1 MDRQTV
7 IGLILIGLIFIGFS
21 WYSGSQ
27 QAKRELEKIRIDS
40 INQVQKAK
48 EAEWLAKNEKI
59 QAEQDSMLRISQEER
74 MRNSLGTL
82 LYNAQQ
88 GSEETFTLENDKI
101 IVNFTNKGAAISSVV
116 VKDYKTFDD
125 KPLYL
130 FKPENNVF
138 DLTFTTNQ
146 NINTSNFYFTP
157 VKTEKA
163 IKVNG
168 QEESMAFRLYTDSLS
183 YVEYLYTLKPDDYIV
198 DFKINFVGMENIM
211 SPIQTDLLLRWENTA
226 PQQEKGYDYENQY
239 TTLAYNH
246 PGSKDIEELAI
257 SKGEES
263 EVINTKIKWVAF
275 KQQFFSSIILAEND
289 FSNGE
294 VGYETMKPGSG
305 NMKHFT
311 ASLKIPYN
319 IQTDSYDFSF
329 YFGPNSYKIL
339 KSYDNEF
346 QKLIPLGWGIFG
358 WINRFIIIPTFDFLG
373 GFMTNYGWI
382 ILLLTIFIKL
392 IIFPFTYKS
401 YLSMAKMRL
410 LKPEMDEINAKYPKK
425 EDAMKKQ
432 QAMLDLYRRAGVSPM
447 GGCLPL
453 LFQFP
458 ILIAMFR
465 FFPASIELR
474 QEHFLWATD
483 LSSYD
488 SILQLPFNIPFY
500 GDHVSLF
507 ALLMGVS
514 MYVASKINFAQNSAA
529 SSNQL
534 PGMTFMSLYLMPI
547 MLVEWFNNY
556 SSGLSYYYLLSNL
569 ITIIQSLAFRHFVS
583 DTKLHQRMKEN
594 AKKPRKK
601 SKWQMRYEELMKQQ
615 QQQQE
620 MAKKRN
626 RK

>member
-488 SILQLPFNIPFY
+488 SI
-500 GDHVSLF
+500 
-507 ALLMGVS
+507 
-514 MYVASKINFAQNSAA
+514 
-529 SSNQL
+529 
-534 PGMTFMSLYLMPI
+534 
-547 MLVEWFNNY
+547 
-556 SSGLSYYYLLSNL
+556 
-569 ITIIQSLAFRHFVS
+569 
-583 DTKLHQRMKEN
+583 
-594 AKKPRKK
+594 
-601 SKWQMRYEELMKQQ
+601 
-615 QQQQE
+615 
-620 MAKKRN
+620 
-626 RK
+626 